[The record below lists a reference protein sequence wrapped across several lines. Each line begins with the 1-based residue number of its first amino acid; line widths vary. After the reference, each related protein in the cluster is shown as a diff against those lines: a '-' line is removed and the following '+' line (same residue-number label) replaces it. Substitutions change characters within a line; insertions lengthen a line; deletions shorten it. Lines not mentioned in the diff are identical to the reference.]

1 MEDETKITLRIPTPL
16 HKRLVALA
24 NAERRSLNAQIVVM
38 LERAPDA

>member
-1 MEDETKITLRIPTPL
+1 MEDETKITLRIPTAL